1 MLDFSAKA
9 ALNGKPAAH
18 QGPRKAINLRKEK
31 KNSSTKKK
39 QLIRDKQK
47 QAINPGLAEID
58 ETVY

>member
-9 ALNGKPAAH
+9 ALNSKPAAH
-18 QGPRKAINLRKEK
+18 QGPRKAINLRKE
-31 KNSSTKKK
+31 NIYKKK

-58 ETVY
+58 KTVY